1 MKGCIYI
8 LFILFITLS
17 CNQKEKVKQTQLVP
31 LLKQMSDLA
40 TVEYV
45 ITKIIKASD
54 DPPWYKV
61 GNRKILMSCKASMIA
76 GIDLSKINEE
86 NITTSGKE
94 ITMVLPKA
102 NLLSINI
109 KPEDIKTEYE
119 DVSIFRTAFTNAERD
134 ALSAQGELQIKNS
147 ADSLGILQAAEVNAT
162 LVLSNFLRKLGY
174 ETINI
179 RYVGDKNN
187 GLQ

>member
-1 MKGCIYI
+1 MRGCIYI
-8 LFILFITLS
+8 LLILFITLS

-54 DPPWYKV
+54 DKTWYKV

-86 NITTSGKE
+86 NITIRGKE
-94 ITMVLPKA
+94 ITMILP
-102 NLLSINI
+102 LSLIHI
-109 KPEDIKTEYE
+109 
-119 DVSIFRTAFTNAERD
+119 
-134 ALSAQGELQIKNS
+134 
-147 ADSLGILQAAEVNAT
+147 
-162 LVLSNFLRKLGY
+162 
-174 ETINI
+174 
-179 RYVGDKNN
+179 
-187 GLQ
+187 

>member
-1 MKGCIYI
+1 MRGCIYI
-8 LFILFITLS
+8 LLILFITLS

-86 NITTSGKE
+86 NITISGKE

-119 DVSIFRTAFTNAERD
+119 DVSVFRTAFTNAERD

-162 LVLSNFLRKLGY
+162 LIISNFLKRMGY
-174 ETINI
+174 ENI
-179 RYVGDKNN
+179 TLFFDGDKSKAR
-187 GLQ
+187 Q

>member
-1 MKGCIYI
+1 
-8 LFILFITLS
+8 
-17 CNQKEKVKQTQLVP
+17 
-31 LLKQMSDLA
+31 
-40 TVEYV
+40 
-45 ITKIIKASD
+45 
-54 DPPWYKV
+54 
-61 GNRKILMSCKASMIA
+61 
-76 GIDLSKINEE
+76 
-86 NITTSGKE
+86 
-94 ITMVLPKA
+94 MVLPKA

-109 KPEDIKTEYE
+109 NPEDIKTEYE
-119 DVSIFRTAFTNAERD
+119 DVSLFRTAFTTAERD